1 MGSFDWRV
9 STGDLLWSDET
20 FRIFQYD
27 RTTKPTME
35 LVLQRVHRDDA
46 ALVRQTIERAS
57 QDGEDF
63 EHEYRLVMR
72 DSSVKHVH
80 MVAHALGNEGGSVEF
95 VGAVMDVT
103 AAKQAEERIRQNENE
118 LRTII
123 DAIPAMTWSA
133 LPDGSRDFLNQ
144 RWLAYTGL
152 SLEEGRNWGWMFTVH
167 PEERARMEDE
177 WRAAVATGAPFEM
190 EARFRRADGE
200 YRWFLSRAVPLH
212 DELGNIVKWYGTT
225 TDIEDRKRAEMLLAE
240 EKRLLEIIARG
251 DPRALILD
259 ALCRLV
265 EELASGSLSSIL
277 LLDPN
282 TNRLRHGAAP
292 SLPIPYT
299 EAIDGGVIGPSAGSC
314 GTAAYRAEPVIVSDI
329 ATDPLWADY
338 RDLALAHELRACW
351 SRPILSSEGK
361 VLGTFATYYREP
373 RSPTAEEQ
381 NVVEQITHLAS
392 IALEREQAEEVL
404 RQAQADLAHVNRVTT
419 MGELTASVTHEINQ
433 PIAAVIT
440 NASACLRW
448 LAGAIPNLEEARA
461 AATRIV
467 KDGTRAAEIIS
478 RLRLLFK
485 KHAPQRE
492 SVDVNEVIREMIV
505 LLRSEVTRYSIS
517 VRAEQAADLPRVM
530 GDRVQLQQVMMNL
543 IINGIDAMKDVDGPS
558 ELAIKSQRGENEQVM
573 VSVSDTGVGLPPH
586 QADQIFNAFF
596 TTKLHGIGMGLSI
609 SRSIIGAHGGRLW
622 AADNSPRG
630 ASFHF
635 TLPIKVEAHE

>member
-1 MGSFDWRV
+1 MTAKDDEDKSLLSVAMQNASSVLIARRRAEERSEAHLAEAQRLSQMGSFDWRV

-152 SLEEGRNWGWMFTVH
+152 SLEEGRNWGWLFAVH
-167 PEERARMEDE
+167 PEERARIEDE

-225 TDIEDRKRAEMLLAE
+225 TDIEDRKRGEVLLAG
-240 EKRLLEIIARG
+240 EKRLLEIMAKG
-251 DPRALILD
+251 HSRALILD

-265 EELASGSLSSIL
+265 EELASGS
-277 LLDPN
+277 
-282 TNRLRHGAAP
+282 
-292 SLPIPYT
+292 
-299 EAIDGGVIGPSAGSC
+299 
-314 GTAAYRAEPVIVSDI
+314 
-329 ATDPLWADY
+329 
-338 RDLALAHELRACW
+338 
-351 SRPILSSEGK
+351 
-361 VLGTFATYYREP
+361 
-373 RSPTAEEQ
+373 
-381 NVVEQITHLAS
+381 
-392 IALEREQAEEVL
+392 
-404 RQAQADLAHVNRVTT
+404 
-419 MGELTASVTHEINQ
+419 
-433 PIAAVIT
+433 
-440 NASACLRW
+440 
-448 LAGAIPNLEEARA
+448 
-461 AATRIV
+461 
-467 KDGTRAAEIIS
+467 
-478 RLRLLFK
+478 
-485 KHAPQRE
+485 
-492 SVDVNEVIREMIV
+492 
-505 LLRSEVTRYSIS
+505 
-517 VRAEQAADLPRVM
+517 
-530 GDRVQLQQVMMNL
+530 
-543 IINGIDAMKDVDGPS
+543 
-558 ELAIKSQRGENEQVM
+558 
-573 VSVSDTGVGLPPH
+573 
-586 QADQIFNAFF
+586 
-596 TTKLHGIGMGLSI
+596 
-609 SRSIIGAHGGRLW
+609 
-622 AADNSPRG
+622 
-630 ASFHF
+630 
-635 TLPIKVEAHE
+635 